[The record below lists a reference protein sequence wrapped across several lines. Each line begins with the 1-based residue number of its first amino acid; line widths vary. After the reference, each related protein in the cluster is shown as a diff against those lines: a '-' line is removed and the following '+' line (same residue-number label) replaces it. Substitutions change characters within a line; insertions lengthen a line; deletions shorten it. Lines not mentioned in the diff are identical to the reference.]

1 MHNQTINY
9 QMESKILYI
18 YQSGFYKNHSTDT
31 TDEVLI
37 DFDSGLLTG
46 MVLMDLQKAF
56 DIINYEILLEKISL
70 LGFSNHSIKWLIIQ

>member
-1 MHNQTINY
+1 
-9 QMESKILYI
+9 MESKILYS

-31 TDEVLI
+31 TDKILI

-56 DIINYEILLEKISL
+56 DIINYEILLEKMSL
-70 LGFSNHSIKWLIIQ
+70 LGFSNHSIKWLILQ